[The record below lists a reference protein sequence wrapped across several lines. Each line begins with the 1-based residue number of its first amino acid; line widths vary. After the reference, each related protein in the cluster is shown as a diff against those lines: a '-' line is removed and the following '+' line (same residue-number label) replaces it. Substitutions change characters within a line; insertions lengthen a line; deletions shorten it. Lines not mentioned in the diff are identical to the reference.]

1 MLQNVLLTSL
11 YHSIWLSVED
21 VIYLLSPPAAICVD
35 GTFHKYVFTP
45 DGNCNRE
52 AFDVYLD
59 ICDDD
64 DFWGQF
70 KDITGRTRRRGQRG
84 NMRRTTMTNE
94 SELELMIIVVLWRQ
108 MGKMSWDRE
117 SETCGETDF
126 ILRPVC
132 VGNQLYYSLQC
143 KHSFI
148 FAHNLV
154 ASGVWLKKKTQM
166 TNTRKPWK
174 ISDWLYLWEVIS
186 LNESEIKMCFC

>member
-70 KDITGRTRRRGQRG
+70 KEITGRTRRRGQRG

-108 MGKMSWDRE
+108 MGKCPETENRRRVEKQTLYWGLFVLVISCIIASNVNIVLYLPITLLRQE
-117 SETCGETDF
+117 SD
-126 ILRPVC
+126 
-132 VGNQLYYSLQC
+132 
-143 KHSFI
+143 
-148 FAHNLV
+148 
-154 ASGVWLKKKTQM
+154 WKKKLKWQIHE
-166 TNTRKPWK
+166 NLGR
-174 ISDWLYLWEVIS
+174 
-186 LNESEIKMCFC
+186 